1 MTSKI
6 HSPYICEK
14 KGMKITI
21 DTKAETIEVHG
32 AITASEL
39 IREINNLNPQDLLGY
54 YINST
59 EETLYDY
66 QIANNPNVDKTF

>member
-1 MTSKI
+1 
-6 HSPYICEK
+6 
-14 KGMKITI
+14 MKITI

-32 AITASEL
+32 MVEVSEL

-59 EETLYDY
+59 EKTLYDY
-66 QIANNPNVDKTF
+66 QISNNPNVDKTF

>member
-39 IREINNLNPQDLLGY
+39 IREINNLNPGDILWY

>member
-1 MTSKI
+1 
-6 HSPYICEK
+6 
-14 KGMKITI
+14 MKITI

-39 IREINNLNPQDLLGY
+39 IREINNLNPGDILGY